1 MSMIINYMKEQKKP
15 NYKKQYIHTH
25 IIIMKTSRLVKLNIN
40 SFLLVID
47 TNAAI
52 IFPGVLSSIN
62 NDDLKQRV
70 QISNAH
76 ISIRTE
82 GKI

>member
-47 TNAAI
+47 TNV
-52 IFPGVLSSIN
+52 P
-62 NDDLKQRV
+62 
-70 QISNAH
+70 
-76 ISIRTE
+76 
-82 GKI
+82 